1 MSVQT
6 FDEYSALGFLPQ
18 RIATALT
25 GGLGLVGLLL
35 AALGVYGVTAYVVT
49 ARRREFGIRVALGAG
64 RARVLRM
71 VLSHGLLLA
80 TVGSTIGLLLAAGA
94 GKLLSAF
101 LFGASP
107 VDAAMFSAAAGIF
120 VLTGLV
126 ACFVPAVRASVINP
140 LEVLKSE

>member
-1 MSVQT
+1 M
-6 FDEYSALGFLPQ
+6 
-18 RIATALT
+18 
-25 GGLGLVGLLL
+25 LL
-35 AALGVYGVTAYVVT
+35 AALGVYSVTAYVVT
-49 ARRREFGIRVALGAG
+49 APRREFGIRVALGAG
-64 RARVLRM
+64 ARALRM
-71 VLSHGLLLA
+71 VLLHGLLLA
-80 TVGSTIGLLLAAGA
+80 TAGSTIGLLLAAGA